1 MIVYYNPTDG
11 NIVGMSGILDSNRT
25 DPYINTDDQL
35 AMDIF
40 LGKEKL
46 LRYKVIVGAA
56 PNTGFI
62 QLKTTSNVTTVS
74 IKDRVHLI
82 NENKEDSDVVIT
94 QNILD
99 KTVQVTIDERMFYWW
114 QQDSNFK
121 HKKLYLAAC
130 LDKDPYLILWSKALT
145 HKDFNNQIA
154 KFDYLGNNNFCF
166 YTNKIFKSYNHEIKS
181 S

>member
-1 MIVYYNPTDG
+1 MIVYYNPENG
-11 NIVGMSGILDSNRT
+11 NIVGMSGILDSSRT

-62 QLKTTSNVTTVS
+62 QLKTTNNSTVVS
-74 IKDRVHLI
+74 IKDTVHLI
-82 NENKEDSDVVIT
+82 NGNKENSDIVIT
-94 QNILD
+94 QHILD
-99 KTVQVTIDERMFYWW
+99 KTVQITVDERMFYWW

-130 LDKDPYLILWSKALT
+130 LEQDPYLIL
-145 HKDFNNQIA
+145 
-154 KFDYLGNNNFCF
+154 
-166 YTNKIFKSYNHEIKS
+166 
-181 S
+181 

>member
-1 MIVYYNPTDG
+1 MIVYYNPENG
-11 NIVGMSGILDSNRT
+11 NIVGMSGILDPNRT
-25 DPYINTDDQL
+25 DPYIETDDQL

-46 LRYKVIVGAA
+46 LRYRVIVGATA
-56 PNTGFI
+56 NAGFI
-62 QLKTTSNVTTVS
+62 QLKTTNNATTIS

-82 NENKEDSDVVIT
+82 NANKEKSDIVVT
-94 QNILD
+94 QNLLD
-99 KTVQVTIDERMFYWW
+99 KTVEITIDEGMFYWW

-130 LDKDPYLILWSKALT
+130 LEQDPYLILWSKSLT
-145 HKDFNNQIA
+145 HEEFNNQKA
-154 KFDYLGNNNFCF
+154 KFNYQGNDNFCF
-166 YTNKIFKSYNHEIKS
+166 YTNKIFKKYHHEIKS

>member
-1 MIVYYNPTDG
+1 MIVYYNPENG
-11 NIVGMSGILDSNRT
+11 NIVGMSGILDSSRT

-62 QLKTTSNVTTVS
+62 QLKTTNNSTAVS
-74 IKDRVHLI
+74 IKDTVHLV
-82 NENKEDSDVVIT
+82 NENKENSDIVIT

-99 KTVQVTIDERMFYWW
+99 KTIQVTVDERMFYWW

-130 LDKDPYLILWSKALT
+130 LEQDPYLILWSKALT
-145 HKDFNNQIA
+145 QEDFNSQTT
-154 KFDYLGNNNFCF
+154 KFDYSGDNNFCF
-166 YTNKIFKSYNHEIKS
+166 YTNKIFKKYHHEIKPS
-181 S
+181 

>member
-11 NIVGMSGILDSNRT
+11 NIVGMSGILDPNRI

-46 LRYKVIVGAA
+46 LRYKVIVSAA

-62 QLKTTSNVTTVS
+62 QLKTTSNPTVS

-82 NENKEDSDVVIT
+82 NGSKENSDIVIT
-94 QNILD
+94 QNILN
-99 KTVQVTIDERMFYWW
+99 KTVQITIDERMFYWW

-130 LDKDPYLILWSKALT
+130 LDQDPYLVLWSKALA
-145 HKDFNNQIA
+145 HEDFNNQTA
-154 KFDYLGNNNFCF
+154 TFDYHGNNNFCF
-166 YTNKIFKSYNHEIKS
+166 YTNKIFKKYHHEIKS